1 MSLYLIV
8 FAMLVSFAVYEY
20 RKGKTQEKLY
30 AIAFFV
36 LGMMLCFRY
45 AQGSDYYGYYVNYLL
60 TPKIWQVKQLISIRI
75 HGELGWKFLCAFCR
89 SFGMPF
95 DMMVFFISLFELYCI
110 HRFVSR
116 HCRLKTVA
124 LLLMYPTIYL
134 TYTFSALRQGAVLL
148 FFLGFMIEWFYR
160 GKMRN
165 YLIATAVCVTI
176 HTSALVFLAL
186 FAVKVLVLDGKWALI
201 LIGLAAV
208 GGMCAQWLL
217 PKISSAFATYANSSM
232 SIVAIG
238 ERAVSLSILLYVFW
252 DRLKEKKHRKILDLM
267 LQIYLY
273 GAIIYAFLMWNAL
286 ISSRFNIYFKAVELV
301 LFTAAL
307 RTPGRLPFVDIRT
320 RDAVAAYLLALSLVM
335 YFKNINSYLVQGD
348 YFENTNVFNY
358 PYLHIFDMDAA
369 ETWRTI
375 PYDFSKYLN

>member
-8 FAMLVSFAVYEY
+8 LAMLVSFAVYEY

-45 AQGSDYYGYYVNYLL
+45 GQGSDYYGYYVNYLL
-60 TPKIWQVKQLISIRI
+60 TPKIWEVKRLISINI
-75 HGELGWKFLCAFCR
+75 HGELGWRLLCSLCR
-89 SFGMPF
+89 SFAMPF
-95 DMMVFFISLFELYCI
+95 DMVVFFISLFELYCI

-116 HCRLKTVA
+116 FCRLKTVA

-134 TYTFSALRQGAVLL
+134 TYAYSALRQGAVLL
-148 FFLGFMIEWFYR
+148 FFLGFLLEWFYR
-160 GKMRN
+160 GKMGH
-165 YLIATAVCVTI
+165 YLIGTLVCATI
-176 HTSALVFLAL
+176 HSSAVVFLVL
-186 FAVKVLVLDGKWALI
+186 FALKFLVLDGKRALI

-208 GGMCAQWLL
+208 GGIAAQWLL
-217 PKISSAFATYANSSM
+217 PKISSVFATYADSSM
-232 SIVAIG
+232 SIMAIG
-238 ERAVSLSILLYVFW
+238 ERAVSLGILLYVFW
-252 DRLKEKKHRKILDLM
+252 DRLKDRKNRKILDM
-267 LQIYLY
+267 LLQVYLY

-286 ISSRFNIYFKAVELV
+286 ISARFNIYFKSVELV

-307 RTPGRLPFVDIRT
+307 RRPGRLPYVNIRT

-335 YFKNINSYLVQGD
+335 YFKNINSYIAQGD
-348 YFENTNVFNY
+348 YFENANVFNY
-358 PYLHIFDMDAA
+358 PWLNIFDMDAA
-369 ETWRTI
+369 ESWRTI

>member
-20 RKGKTQEKLY
+20 RKGKTQERLY

-45 AQGSDYYGYYVNYLL
+45 GQGSDYYGYYVNYLL
-60 TPKIWQVKQLISIRI
+60 TPKIWEIKRLISINI
-75 HGELGWKFLCAFCR
+75 HGELGWKLLCSLCR
-89 SFGMPF
+89 SFAMPF
-95 DMMVFFISLFELYCI
+95 DMVVFFISLFELYCI

-116 HCRLKTVA
+116 FCKLKTVA

-148 FFLGFMIEWFYR
+148 FFLGFLLEWFYR
-160 GKMRN
+160 GKMRH
-165 YLIATAVCVTI
+165 YLIGTLICITI
-176 HTSALVFLAL
+176 HTSALVFLVL
-186 FAVKVLVLDGKWALI
+186 FGMKLLILDGKWALI
-201 LIGLAAV
+201 LMVLAAA

-217 PKISSAFATYANSSM
+217 PKISSVFATYASSSM

-238 ERAVSLSILLYVFW
+238 ERAVSTGVILYMFW
-252 DRLKEKKHRKILDLM
+252 DRLKDRKNRKMLDM
-267 LQIYLY
+267 LLQVYIY
-273 GAIIYAFLMWNAL
+273 GTIIYAFLMWNAL
-286 ISSRFNIYFKAVELV
+286 ISSRFNVYFKAVEIV

-307 RTPGRLPFVDIRT
+307 RRPGKLPYVDLRK
-320 RDAVAAYLLALSLVM
+320 RDAVAMYLLALSFVM
-335 YFKNINSYLVQGD
+335 YFKNINSYIVQGD
-348 YFENTNVFNY
+348 YLENTNVFNY
-358 PYLHIFDMDAA
+358 PYLNIFDMDAA

>member
-8 FAMLVSFAVYEY
+8 MAMLVSFAVYEY

-30 AIAFFV
+30 AIAVFV

-60 TPKIWQVKQLISIRI
+60 TPKIWEIKKLISINI
-75 HGELGWKFLCAFCR
+75 HGELGWRVFCSLCR

-95 DMMVFFISLFELYCI
+95 EMLVLFISLFEIYCI

-116 HCRLKTVA
+116 FCRLRTVA

-148 FFLGFMIEWFYR
+148 FFLGFLLDWFYR
-160 GKMRN
+160 GKMRH
-165 YLIATAVCVTI
+165 YLIGTLVCITI
-176 HTSALVFLAL
+176 HSSALAFLVL
-186 FAVKVLVLDGKWALI
+186 FGLKILVLDGKWALI
-201 LIGLAAV
+201 LIALAAA
-208 GGMCAQWLL
+208 GGMFAQWLL
-217 PKISSAFATYANSSM
+217 PKISSAFATYADSSM

-238 ERAVSLSILLYVFW
+238 ERAVSLGVILYVFW
-252 DRLKEKKHRKILDLM
+252 DRLKDKSNRKILDM
-267 LQIYLY
+267 LLQVYLY
-273 GAIIYAFLMWNAL
+273 GAIIYAFLMWNSL
-286 ISSRFNIYFKAVELV
+286 ISARFNIYFKAVEV
-301 LFTAAL
+301 MLFTAAL
-307 RTPGRLPFVDIRT
+307 RRPGKLSFGDIRT

-335 YFKNINSYLVQGD
+335 YFKNINSYISQGS

-358 PYLHIFDMDAA
+358 PYLNIFDMDAA
-369 ETWRTI
+369 ESWRTI